1 MKVPIKFVKI
11 LSDEEHNKLLRN
23 HQTSDNFRIRNR
35 SHAILLSWEK
45 FSIDEI
51 AKICRVDR
59 DTVSLWIDNWNELK
73 FEGLADDGKPGRP
86 PILTLEE
93 AEKAVEIGLRNPKF
107 PHRQLGEIK
116 RETGKE
122 IGKFTLKNLLKKKTI
137 SGKE

>member
-1 MKVPIKFVKI
+1 M
-11 LSDEEHNKLLRN
+11 
-23 HQTSDNFRIRNR
+23 
-35 SHAILLSWEK
+35 
-45 FSIDEI
+45 
-51 AKICRVDR
+51 
-59 DTVSLWIDNWNELK
+59 WIDNWNELK

-116 RETGKE
+116 RQTGKE

>member
-1 MKVPIKFVKI
+1 M
-11 LSDEEHNKLLRN
+11 SDEEHHKLLRN

-51 AKICRVDR
+51 AKICRIDR
-59 DTVSLWIDNWNELK
+59 DTVSLWIDNWNEWK

-86 PILTLEE
+86 TILTLEE
-93 AEKAVEIGLRNPKF
+93 AEKAVEIGLQNPKF
-107 PHRQLGEIK
+107 PHRGLSAIK

-122 IGKFTLKNLLKKKTI
+122 ISKFTLKNLLKKKTTF
-137 SGKE
+137 GKE